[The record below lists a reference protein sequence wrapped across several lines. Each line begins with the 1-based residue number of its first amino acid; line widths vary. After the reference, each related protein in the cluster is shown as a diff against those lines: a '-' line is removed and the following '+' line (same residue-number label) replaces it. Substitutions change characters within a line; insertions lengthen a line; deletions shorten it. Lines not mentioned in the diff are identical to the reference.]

1 MGTSVL
7 LGVGVKVPV
16 TQAFGRAGDG
26 CGDSP
31 DTFNV

>member
-7 LGVGVKVPV
+7 LRVGVKVPV
-16 TQAFGRAGDG
+16 TQAFGRAGDE